1 MAPRRRALLL
11 AAACARGAVAR
22 HKKHHARYASC
33 AGDCTCAACCD
44 ADLEPAACRACVA
57 EKCPREV
64 IGASGVGRAGDPPRS
79 ARPAACWPADA
90 SPVPGAERR
99 RGRAE
104 IAGPGLV
111 CRPSRTIEPTPRPRR
126 RGCRTDIPR
135 TSRGAAAPWIFR
147 GRREP
152 SWGRFATTTPAVLV
166 FVPCRGDAAAAT
178 RIVLGRH
185 ERRRRRSEAPRII
198 ENGLRRYWLNLDGV
212 RPAHNPPLF
221 LHIAKTAGS
230 MVRGCLPHHCDGD
243 AESRLRGCLPAG
255 RERARPD
262 GLCQSRF
269 LRGKPDR
276 SVGPVPSFATQVAL
290 ARADPRVFGSM
301 AQSDAGGLADVLRR
315 PPSAL
320 SPRGESADW
329 VAAPPRRAARTFPR
343 GRASRPRRGYF
354 LWR

>member
-1 MAPRRRALLL
+1 MQGVRRRKMPARGDRRIRRRPGGRSAALGAASRVLARGRVAGAGRRAAPRPSGNCRSWPRLPPVADDRAN
-11 AAACARGAVAR
+11 AAAA
-22 HKKHHARYASC
+22 
-33 AGDCTCAACCD
+33 
-44 ADLEPAACRACVA
+44 
-57 EKCPREV
+57 
-64 IGASGVGRAGDPPRS
+64 
-79 ARPAACWPADA
+79 
-90 SPVPGAERR
+90 
-99 RGRAE
+99 
-104 IAGPGLV
+104 
-111 CRPSRTIEPTPRPRR
+111 TPRLPHGYSADESR
-126 RGCRTDIPR
+126 RGCPVDIPR
-135 TSRGAAAPWIFR
+135 TSRTFLGALRDATPAVLALLRAAARTDLPRTGRGTAAAAPWIFR

-290 ARADPRVFGSM
+290 ARADPRVFGRM